1 MRARIAA
8 SVLLSAGILLGTSG
22 CNLYAPQATTIQY
35 DASDGVSGNVGDV
48 GVRNVIVLSEDGE
61 TANVLVSLVN
71 QGDAPVSLNVQYE
84 AASGKVT
91 QTITVNGNSVV
102 SLGAED
108 APALVLENVDVAP
121 GTLFPI
127 FFQYGEETGVEVLA
141 PVLDGTLITYSTLL
155 PEAPDAE

>member
-1 MRARIAA
+1 
-8 SVLLSAGILLGTSG
+8 
-22 CNLYAPQATTIQY
+22 
-35 DASDGVSGNVGDV
+35 
-48 GVRNVIVLSEDGE
+48 
-61 TANVLVSLVN
+61 
-71 QGDAPVSLNVQYE
+71 
-84 AASGKVT
+84 
-91 QTITVNGNSVV
+91 V

>member
-22 CNLYAPQATTIQY
+22 CNLYAPQATMIQY

-71 QGDAPVSLNVQYE
+71 DGDSAVSLNVQYE

-91 QTITVNGNSVV
+91 QTVTVNGNSAL
-102 SLGAED
+102 SLGTEGV
-108 APALVLENVDVAP
+108 PALVLSDVDAAP
-121 GTLFPI
+121 GSLFPI
-127 FFQYGEETGVEVLA
+127 YFQYGEETGVEILA
-141 PVLDGTLITYSTLL
+141 PVLDGSLITYSTLL
-155 PEAPDAE
+155 PEAPAAE